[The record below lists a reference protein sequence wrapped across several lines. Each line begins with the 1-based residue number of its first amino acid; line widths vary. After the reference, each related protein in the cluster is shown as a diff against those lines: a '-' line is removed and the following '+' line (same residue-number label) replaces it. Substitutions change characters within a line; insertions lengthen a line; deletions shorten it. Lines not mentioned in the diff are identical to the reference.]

1 MNIFRVSFVMAV
13 TALVV
18 GAALSLGRLS
28 IAHALESP
36 KASNPSVLPDAD
48 IAIVKVGRY
57 DKKQVLREYMR
68 EFIGGSALDKFPF
81 PDERLSLYPAEV
93 GEVFV
98 VRFRVNP
105 KTGRTLGAPLK
116 VRFEYKFA
124 SHHHDGAAYQIL
136 QDVNGGAHDFTFKN
150 LGDAFVQRGKV
161 LHWRASVLLDEKV
174 MAEKQSPIWKVV
186 SEWANK

>member
-1 MNIFRVSFVMAV
+1 MNIFRASFG
-13 TALVV
+13 TALVL
-18 GAALSLGRLS
+18 GAALSLCHLPMVP
-28 IAHALESP
+28 ALESP
-36 KASNPSVLPDAD
+36 KAQNPPVLTQAD

-57 DKKQVLREYMR
+57 DKKQVLREYVR

-81 PDERLSLYPAEV
+81 PDERLSLYPSEV

-98 VRFRVNP
+98 IRFRVYP
-105 KTGRTLGAPLK
+105 KSGGVLSSPLK

-136 QDVNGGAHDFTFKN
+136 QDVNGGTHDFTFKN

-174 MAEKQSPIWKVV
+174 VAQQQSPMWRVV
-186 SEWANK
+186 SEWASK